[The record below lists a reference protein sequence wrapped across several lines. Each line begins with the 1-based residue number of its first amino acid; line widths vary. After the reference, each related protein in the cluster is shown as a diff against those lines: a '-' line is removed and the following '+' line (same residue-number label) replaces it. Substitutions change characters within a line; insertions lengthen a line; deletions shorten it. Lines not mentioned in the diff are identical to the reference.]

1 MRLTRHIG
9 SRAEW
14 AGQLWDI
21 LAAAILG
28 VLSGFSCVAV
38 RSFYQLLQ
46 WVITGHEGTLSFAAA
61 ALPPWRRVLTPALGG
76 IAAMAVL
83 WVARRTAR
91 HAPFREYVEA
101 VRLKGGR
108 IPFFATFWRT
118 LSAAFSVATGAA
130 IGREGSMIQ
139 FAAALV
145 SVIGQRWKMIRLS
158 LADQVSC
165 GVAAAVGAV
174 YQAPIGGA
182 FFAAEIASGKVVLR
196 MALPLLAAAFAG
208 TAISRVMLGGGPL
221 FPPSN
226 FTYPDVAHI
235 WLALPLAL
243 MIGFAG
249 PVYTWLLR
257 SLRITRRLP
266 LALFWS
272 GIVVGVLSLY
282 HTEVWGNGDAGLFR
296 VLQSEPGM
304 RITLLLLLTRLI
316 ATTFCVGTGAIGGV
330 FTPTVFVG
338 SALGLLAGHLLHVSN
353 PVFFAVLGMG
363 CMLAAATHAPL
374 MSAFMAVELTGQWL
388 LLPAMM
394 VCSLIA
400 SQVARRVSPRSLYAL
415 ATPQPTEEIPRG
427 EGFDAKLGLSDG

>member
-1 MRLTRHIG
+1 MG
-9 SRAEW
+9 SKVEW
-14 AGQLWDI
+14 ITLLCNV
-21 LAAAILG
+21 LAAAMLG
-28 VLSGFSCVAV
+28 ALSGLSCVAV
-38 RSFYQLLQ
+38 RSFYRLLQ
-46 WVITGHEGTLSFAAA
+46 WAITGHAGILSFAAA

-83 WVARRTAR
+83 WIARRTAR
-91 HAPFREYVEA
+91 PAPFREYVEA
-101 VRLKGGR
+101 VRLKGGY

-145 SVIGQRWKMIRLS
+145 STIGQRWKTIRLS

-196 MALPLLAAAFAG
+196 MLLPLLVAAFTGALV
-208 TAISRVMLGGGPL
+208 SRVMLGGGPL
-221 FPPSN
+221 FPPHN
-226 FTYPDVAHI
+226 FMRPDLAHI
-235 WLALPLAL
+235 WLVLPLAL
-243 MIGFAG
+243 LLGFIGPA
-249 PVYTWLLR
+249 YTWLLR

-282 HTEVWGNGDAGLFR
+282 HTEVWGNGDAALFR
-296 VLQSEPGM
+296 VLQSEPGV
-304 RITLLLLLTRLI
+304 RITLIILLARLI

-338 SALGLLAGHLLHVSN
+338 SALGLLAGHLVHAPS

-363 CMLAAATHAPL
+363 CMLAASSHAPL

-388 LLPAMM
+388 LLPVMM

-400 SQVARRVSPRSLYAL
+400 AQVAQRISPHSLYAL
-415 ATPQPTEEIPRG
+415 ATPQPA
-427 EGFDAKLGLSDG
+427 EGILRDEAFDAKLDLSEG

>member
-9 SRAEW
+9 SRVELIA
-14 AGQLWDI
+14 QLWDV
-21 LAAAILG
+21 LAAVMLG
-28 VLSGFSCVAV
+28 ALSGFSCVAV
-38 RSFYQLLQ
+38 RSFYRLLQ
-46 WVITGHEGTLSFAAA
+46 WAITGHGGMRSFAAA

-83 WVARRTAR
+83 WIARQIAKS
-91 HAPFREYVEA
+91 APFREYVEA
-101 VRLKGGR
+101 IRLRGGQ

-118 LSAAFSVATGAA
+118 LSAAFSVSTGAA

-145 SVIGQRWKMIRLS
+145 STVGQRWKMIRLS

-196 MALPLLAAAFAG
+196 ILPPLFVAALTG
-208 TAISRVMLGGGPL
+208 TAVSRAMLGGGPL
-221 FPPSN
+221 FPPHN
-226 FTYPDVAHI
+226 FVHPDLVHI

-243 MIGFAG
+243 LLGLVG

-272 GIVVGVLSLY
+272 GLVVGVLSLY
-282 HTEVWGNGDAGLFR
+282 HTEVWGNGDAALFR

-304 RITLLLLLTRLI
+304 RITLIILLARLL

-338 SALGLLAGHLLHVSN
+338 SALGLLAGHLVHAPS

-363 CMLAAATHAPL
+363 CMLAASTHAPL

-388 LLPAMM
+388 LLPMMM

-400 SQVARRVSPRSLYAL
+400 AQVAQRISPHSLYAL
-415 ATPQPTEEIPRG
+415 ATPQPAEGIPRD
-427 EGFDAKLGLSDG
+427 EAFDAKLGLSDG